1 MISIVTEQEMEAKHI
16 KEKKIWNIHQTLPP
30 SAAFMSIED
39 CRKLCNKTDKCT
51 ELTGVII
58 KKREGDKHDCYR
70 KSNVKLLECDET
82 VSESF
87 ELKVQSKFQ

>member
-1 MISIVTEQEMEAKHI
+1 MNESMFYDFNCYGTRDGS
-16 KEKKIWNIHQTLPP
+16 QTYQGEENLEHPLDA

-70 KSNVKLLECDET
+70 KSNVKLLECDEAD
-82 VSESF
+82 SEPF
-87 ELKVQSKFQ
+87 ELKV